1 MVGLPVANIYL
12 CFAFLLLAYNGPT
25 ICTLNTLEKFP
36 HRTQRLLFSA
46 TLTQD
51 PEKLKFLKLF
61 QPKLFTSVVKRKNDN
76 LPTSNIWSLE

>member
-1 MVGLPVANIYL
+1 M
-12 CFAFLLLAYNGPT
+12 FFFFLAYKGPT
-25 ICTLNTLEKFP
+25 VCTLKILEKFP

-61 QPKLFTSVVKRKNDN
+61 QPKLFTSVIKRKNID
-76 LPTSNIWSLE
+76 LPAGNIVFKAKF